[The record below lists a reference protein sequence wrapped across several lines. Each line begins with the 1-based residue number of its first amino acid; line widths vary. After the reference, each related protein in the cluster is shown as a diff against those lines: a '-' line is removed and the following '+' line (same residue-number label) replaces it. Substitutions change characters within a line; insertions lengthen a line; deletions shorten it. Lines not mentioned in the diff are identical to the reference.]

1 MPEKISICLN
11 RGREES
17 LGNDDVSIVCARKYE
32 ISPLVWNT
40 CENLHYE
47 SVYFKELHNEQE
59 YYWPTIHRAGAAVA
73 STITSYGVIVAYFIN
88 DPERYRGHTATEYFQ
103 LRQTSRSL
111 QMVSYKQALEACL
124 RLV

>member
-1 MPEKISICLN
+1 MSPQGFRPDPQGNPEEALYLQLKYIVSMPEKISICLN

-59 YYWPTIHRAGAAVA
+59 YYWNIK
-73 STITSYGVIVAYFIN
+73 Y
-88 DPERYRGHTATEYFQ
+88 
-103 LRQTSRSL
+103 
-111 QMVSYKQALEACL
+111 
-124 RLV
+124 

>member
-1 MPEKISICLN
+1 MSEKISICLN

-59 YYWPTIHRAGAAVA
+59 YYWPTIHRAGAAVV
-73 STITSYGVIVAYFIN
+73 STITSYSVIVAYFIN

-111 QMVSYKQALEACL
+111 QMVSYK
-124 RLV
+124 